1 MKQKLTINKILAP
14 KSCVSGGIFSDP
26 QKRETETLEKFD
38 CLLIIIQIKMEG
50 VQIDES
56 KREEVEEDLLNQK
69 LDMIYEALQE
79 IIQRLPPSPSS
90 SSTFLTPKWWQILPL
105 HHPLSQTIELA
116 LMNIKAKIA
125 DPEELRKLLY
135 NPYRG
140 SLPSNK
146 KKCQTTAHSPL
157 IPFLLHRAGFP
168 ILLTGY
174 TDECSQIM
182 YEEAVST
189 LRTMWKKQR
198 KRYFPGLPPRT
209 GGAGATC
216 HEIDCQWFQKH
227 YGGLEKVN
235 FSQIMGLILNR
246 TLPALQEPPSSNDP
260 N

>member
-1 MKQKLTINKILAP
+1 
-14 KSCVSGGIFSDP
+14 
-26 QKRETETLEKFD
+26 
-38 CLLIIIQIKMEG
+38 MEG
-50 VQIDES
+50 VHIDES
-56 KREEVEEDLLNQK
+56 KREEVEEDDTDHLNQK

-79 IIQRLPPSPSS
+79 IIQRLHSPSS

-105 HHPLSQTIELA
+105 LHPLSQIIELA
-116 LMNIKAKIA
+116 LMNIKAQIT
-125 DPEELRKLLY
+125 DPEELLKLLY

-174 TDECSQIM
+174 TDECSQVM

-189 LRTMWKKQR
+189 LRAMWKKQR
-198 KRYFPGLPPRT
+198 KRHFPELAPPRT
-209 GGAGATC
+209 GGADATC
-216 HEIDCQWFQKH
+216 HENDCQWFQKH

-235 FSQIMGLILNR
+235 FSQIIALILNR
-246 TLPALQEPPSSNDP
+246 TSPESSS
-260 N
+260 